1 MWLVRLGSLMRCT
14 LNTHRATSCLFLQA
28 LRSFSLVLLYS
39 GQVVLD
45 VEETNINK
53 LILYTHISLSSSL
66 FVFASH
72 YEVCRERER
81 ELMASFVFCELL
93 IFCKSCTTNQ
103 MNMYKG
109 VFTFFV
115 HFLLIL
121 CSQVRKHRLELVLI
135 VHMCVCVCVCWRCL
149 VFSPC
154 LHLMLL
160 S

>member
-1 MWLVRLGSLMRCT
+1 
-14 LNTHRATSCLFLQA
+14 
-28 LRSFSLVLLYS
+28 
-39 GQVVLD
+39 
-45 VEETNINK
+45 
-53 LILYTHISLSSSL
+53 
-66 FVFASH
+66 
-72 YEVCRERER
+72 
-81 ELMASFVFCELL
+81 
-93 IFCKSCTTNQ
+93 
-103 MNMYKG
+103 MYKG